1 MSLSAIDDDHQPF
14 QYRPLPST
22 KHIRFLLLQPLKR
35 FGDPI
40 YADIEEAHITEAPSY
55 QALSYS
61 WGMNED
67 GDASLCRTITVEG
80 ATLAV
85 TRNLYE
91 GLQRLL
97 SERRQGGCYLGP
109 TTSPLRLWVDAVCIN
124 QQDPQEQSSQ
134 VAMMAKIYNNA
145 RKTLVW
151 LGEGRDDDDLQ
162 TSLLFQRLPTDR
174 DAISQNEVMHSL
186 IANGVGQCRLYYR
199 GTSAFYRCGQPVF
212 PVASSEAWRDRWD
225 EALSFKMLTGDQAIL
240 SRLISRCVALTRFI
254 TRRYWNRRWI
264 LQETRHSQAL
274 SLHWNEFQVSP
285 DLLEEIGN
293 NLQMILSRFREVRRG
308 FKNDVIDTWPRLHDE
323 LVDSMLSEAGIG
335 FERAFER
342 IQRILSKPPYRR
354 WSFFP
359 EPSEYVL
366 GKLLVDFQGMECSD
380 PRDRL
385 FSLLSLA
392 PLHWT
397 KLDYDQSA
405 AQTYI
410 AFAWGFIRQGGAD
423 MILGNVNRFL
433 PTDEISAN
441 LPSWV
446 PDLRDRL
453 SYIADISPDRSRFR
467 FDARG
472 NLEATFCFQGTVEN
486 FSHRTND
493 FNVVPRPPWLGVFP
507 RQGWFGRKVFYRA
520 RFTENCI
527 SSLLEKMQ
535 PPCML
540 SNGDIVCTR
549 LGVQSESQATKL
561 VLFLRQV
568 DSTENSY
575 RVVCSLTPD
584 HLDAG
589 FRGWLSD
596 RGLSNTIK
604 VRLV

>member
-40 YADIEEAHITEAPSY
+40 YADVEEAHITEAPSY

-97 SERRQGGCYLGP
+97 SECRQGGCYLGP

-199 GTSAFYRCGQPVF
+199 GTSAFCRCGQPVF
-212 PVASSEAWRDRWD
+212 LVASHQAWGQEWDR
-225 EALSFKMLTGDQAIL
+225 ALSFKMLSEDRALLRQLIRRYVTL
-240 SRLISRCVALTRFI
+240 SRFI

-264 LQETRHSQAL
+264 LQETRHSRAL
-274 SLHWNEFQVSP
+274 SLHWNEFQISP
-285 DLLEEIGN
+285 GMLEKISDDLQDILRQFGGV
-293 NLQMILSRFREVRRG
+293 LQR
-308 FKNDVIDTWPRLHDE
+308 FKNDIVRLWPRLHDE
-323 LVDSMLSEAGIG
+323 IVGSMLSRAGISLEG
-335 FERAFER
+335 RFWR
-342 IQRILSKPPYRR
+342 ITRILSRSALYQ
-354 WSFFP
+354 
-359 EPSEYVL
+359 EPSEQVL
-366 GKLLVDFQGMECSD
+366 GKLLIQFQDMECSD

-385 FSLLSLA
+385 FSMFSLA
-392 PLHWT
+392 PLHWI
-397 KLDYDQSA
+397 KPDYHQSTV
-405 AQTYI
+405 QTYI
-410 AFAWGFIRQGGAD
+410 AFAKGFIRRGGAN
-423 MILGNVNRFL
+423 MLLGNVNRFS
-433 PTDEISAN
+433 PADEISEH

-446 PDLRDRL
+446 PDFRDTFDN
-453 SYIADISPDRSRFR
+453 IHADGFLPYRFR
-467 FDARG
+467 VSFDVHG
-472 NLEATFCFQGTVEN
+472 SLEATFRFRGTVEN
-486 FSHRTND
+486 FSCLTKEFTVVTRT
-493 FNVVPRPPWLGVFP
+493 PWLGMFA
-507 RQGWFGRKVFYRA
+507 RQKRLGRKTSHEA
-520 RFTENCI
+520 RITEVGNMW
-527 SSLLEKMQ
+527 LEKMQ
-535 PPCML
+535 PPCPL
-540 SNGDIVCTR
+540 RDGDVICTI
-549 LGVQSESQATKL
+549 LGTRSVSHAENVL
-561 VLFLRQV
+561 LFLRRV
-568 DSTENSY
+568 NSNENSY
-575 RVVCSLTPD
+575 RIVCSLNRYD
-584 HLDAG
+584 FHAG
-589 FRGWLSD
+589 FLDWLSEG
-596 RGLSNTIK
+596 GLPSKIK